1 MRGISC
7 VHQGFKGH
15 NMAKKNGIVI
25 ALGGNAIS
33 KPGLRG
39 TIQEQYY
46 STIESMEHVAELVT
60 SGFDHILITHGNGPQ
75 VGAAILRSE
84 IAVKSVYPLPMDIC
98 VADTQGGMGYMIQQ
112 VLTNALRKRGIK
124 LPVVTAITQVL
135 VDVHDPAF
143 DNPTKPV
150 GMFYNEPE
158 AKALMAGRGWT
169 MKEDAGRGWRRVV
182 ASPTPVRILEA
193 EPIKL
198 MFDKGFIVIA
208 GGGGGIP
215 VGLNRHNHY
224 YGTEAVV
231 DKDLTSA
238 LIASEVG
245 ADILLIMTGVEFV
258 YIGFGNPD
266 QRAITQIGSSEIR
279 THLDQGEFADGSMA
293 PKIEAALKFLDNG
306 GKEVIITSIPNSLA
320 ALRGKT
326 GTHIKP

>member
-1 MRGISC
+1 
-7 VHQGFKGH
+7 
-15 NMAKKNGIVI
+15 MAKKGGIVI

-46 STIESMEHVAELVT
+46 STLESMEHVADLVIN
-60 SGFDHILITHGNGPQ
+60 GFDRILITHGNGPQ

-84 IAVKSVYPLPMDIC
+84 IASKSVYPLPMDIC

-112 VLTNALRKRGIK
+112 VLGNCLRKRGVK
-124 LPVVTAITQVL
+124 LPVVTAVCQVQ

-150 GMFYNEPE
+150 GMLYNEHD
-158 AKALMAGRGWT
+158 AKELMAGRGWT

-182 ASPTPVRILEA
+182 PSPKPMRILEA
-193 EPIKL
+193 EPIKA
-198 MFDKGFIVIA
+198 MFDKGYIVIA

-215 VGLNRHNHY
+215 VGLNRHNLF

-238 LIASEVG
+238 ILASEIG
-245 ADILLIMTGVEFV
+245 ADTLVIMTGVEFAYV
-258 YIGFGNPD
+258 DFGGPS
-266 QRAITQIGSSEIR
+266 QRALTKISAEEIKR
-279 THLDQGEFADGSMA
+279 HLDHGEFADGSMK
-293 PKIEAALKFLDNG
+293 PKIEACLGFLAEG
-306 GKEVIITSIPNSLA
+306 GRQAVITSIPNCLG

-326 GTHIKP
+326 GTHITR